1 MGKPAQERGGA
12 PGGRPR
18 PLVVNGYRLL
28 VWPAFAERWRALKAE
43 VERLRERDPEGY
55 RGAPAAKL
63 LAAVRHATLRDIP
76 RDPGAARYRQG
87 NTLGSEYRHW
97 RRDKLFRRFRLFF
110 RYSTDAA
117 SIAYVWLNDE
127 SKLRMSGARTDAYA
141 VFRAMLEQGRPPTDW
156 NDLMRECR
164 EWTDREAGDQPA

>member
-1 MGKPAQERGGA
+1 MGK
-12 PGGRPR
+12 
-18 PLVVNGYRLL
+18 L
-28 VWPAFAERWRALKAE
+28 VWPAFAERWRDLKAR

-55 RGAPAAKL
+55 RGAPATKL
-63 LAAVRHATLRDIP
+63 LAAVRDATLRDIP

-87 NTLGSEYRHW
+87 NTLGPDYRHW
-97 RRDKLFRRFRLFF
+97 RRDTFFQRFRLFF

-127 SKLRMSGARTDAYA
+127 STLRKSGAKTDAYA
-141 VFRAMLEQGRPPTDW
+141 VFRAMLERGRPPTDW

-164 EWTDREAGDQPA
+164 EWTDREVGE

>member
-1 MGKPAQERGGA
+1 MGKPARERGDTAGDK
-12 PGGRPR
+12 PR

-43 VERLRERDPEGY
+43 VERMRKRDPHGY

-63 LAAVRHATLRDIP
+63 LAAVRDATLRDIP
-76 RDPGAARYRQG
+76 GDPGAARYRQG
-87 NTLGSEYRHW
+87 NTLGPDHKHW
-97 RRDKLFRRFRLFF
+97 RRDKFFQRFRLFF
-110 RYSTDAA
+110 RYSTEAA

-127 SKLRMSGARTDAYA
+127 STLRRSGAKTDAYA
-141 VFRAMLEQGRPPTDW
+141 VFRTMLERGRPPTDW

-164 EWTDREAGDQPA
+164 EWTHGEVGD

>member
-1 MGKPAQERGGA
+1 
-12 PGGRPR
+12 
-18 PLVVNGYRLL
+18 VNGYHLL

-63 LAAVRHATLRDIP
+63 LAAVRDATLRDIP

-87 NTLGSEYRHW
+87 NTLGSEYRYW
-97 RRDKLFRRFRLFF
+97 RRDKFFGRFRLFF

-127 SKLRMSGARTDAYA
+127 SAMRKSGAKTDALA

-164 EWTDREAGDQPA
+164 EWTDREVGDQPT

>member
-1 MGKPAQERGGA
+1 
-12 PGGRPR
+12 
-18 PLVVNGYRLL
+18 VNGYRLL

-43 VERLRERDPEGY
+43 VERLRERDPGGY

-63 LAAVRHATLRDIP
+63 LAAVRDASLRDIP

-97 RRDKLFRRFRLFF
+97 RRDKFFRRFRLFF
-110 RYSTDAA
+110 RYSTGAA

-127 SKLRMSGARTDAYA
+127 ATLRKSGAKTDAYS

-156 NDLMRECR
+156 DDLVRECR